1 LTNTHALIIDDN
13 SLNIEILVKLLSI
26 QGISHSAVTSPMDI
40 DSALDATDQVDVV
53 FLDLEIPNYDGF
65 EILGTLKADERIQG
79 APVVAYTVHTS
90 EIDVAREAGFDGF
103 LGKPLDAKRF
113 PGQLERILS
122 GRKVWEI

>member
-1 LTNTHALIIDDN
+1 LTSGHALIIDDN
-13 SLNIEILVKLLSI
+13 SLNIEILEKLLSI
-26 QGISHSAVTSPMDI
+26 EGFSHSAVTTPLDL
-40 DSALDATDQVDVV
+40 DSALDAANQIDVV
-53 FLDLEIPNYDGF
+53 FLDLEIPNHNGF
-65 EILGTLKADERIQG
+65 DILGELKADERIQG

-113 PGQLERILS
+113 PEQLQRILS